1 MRVKKGLCS
10 PHAAL
15 GNMAHCSTQWRRI
28 VGAASADATLSIP
41 HVCRGMKTFRK
52 LSMLKEPSGSGV
64 PSARTSMYDPT
75 QAWNPRGD
83 VCASVPGSIG
93 AHRRGQAPSLVAF
106 SAPSR

>member
-41 HVCRGMKTFRK
+41 HVCRGNEDIPQAEHAKGALWFRCP
-52 LSMLKEPSGSGV
+52 EC
-64 PSARTSMYDPT
+64 
-75 QAWNPRGD
+75 QD
-83 VCASVPGSIG
+83 VYV
-93 AHRRGQAPSLVAF
+93 
-106 SAPSR
+106 